1 MVGSVVGND
10 LVDPGA
16 ELANSSIHGRCAH
29 IAVFG
34 TPGDNTNKHPRI
46 SLLADKRA
54 SGVTLR
60 GKREGEV
67 SVGGWGGVPQDSTED
82 WVLGLTWHEEAP
94 APPAQIM
101 ESVISEPQ
109 YCRH

>member
-16 ELANSSIHGRCAH
+16 ELANSSIHSRCAH

-34 TPGDNTNKHPRI
+34 TPGDNTNKHPRV

-67 SVGGWGGVPQDSTED
+67 SVGGWGGVPQDSAEYR
-82 WVLGLTWHEEAP
+82 VLGSPGMRKHL
-94 APPAQIM
+94 
-101 ESVISEPQ
+101 
-109 YCRH
+109 RHLHRSWSR